1 LRTGL
6 HAWRSPDP
14 ARHRDEQLELSHR
27 QTQRTTVG
35 EHEPIAGLISRSPA
49 YSVSALW
56 GRPATFATVSRFAL
70 RQGCKVVIGPQK
82 NVKALRSPRRRNILA
97 PMSFLSRSADP
108 VLMSL
113 VEEAGRNVQRSGL
126 LLRDLLVDYPEHA
139 TLASDLKVC
148 EQEGDRIT
156 HDIIHRLAAGRVRAP
171 FSAGDGYSLAT
182 ALDDIVDHAEQA
194 AAQLGLYGV
203 EAPMEQSVE
212 FADVLVGAGEQ
223 IAQALRALRTGTELG
238 PHLVEIHR
246 LENEG
251 DRLQRDGVASLFAG
265 GIDPMVVI
273 RWKDIFESLEAAV
286 DACETVA
293 HVLEGITL
301 KQRHGRG

>member
-1 LRTGL
+1 MSLLR
-6 HAWRSPDP
+6 
-14 ARHRDEQLELSHR
+14 R
-27 QTQRTTVG
+27 QSDG
-35 EHEPIAGLISRSPA
+35 
-49 YSVSALW
+49 ALM
-56 GRPATFATVSRFAL
+56 A
-70 RQGCKVVIGPQK
+70 
-82 NVKALRSPRRRNILA
+82 
-97 PMSFLSRSADP
+97 
-108 VLMSL
+108 L

-139 TLASDLKVC
+139 TLAKDIKVC

-156 HDIIHRLAAGRVRAP
+156 HDIIHRLAARRVRAP
-171 FSAGDGYSLAT
+171 FDAGDGYALAT
-182 ALDDIVDHAEQA
+182 ALDDIVDHSEHA

-203 EAPMEQSVE
+203 EAPMEQAVE

-223 IAQALRALRTGTELG
+223 IAQALRSLRTGTELA
-238 PHLVEIHR
+238 PNLVEIHR

-301 KQRHGRG
+301 KQGRRRG

>member
-1 LRTGL
+1 MSSLRPGV
-6 HAWRSPDP
+6 D
-14 ARHRDEQLELSHR
+14 
-27 QTQRTTVG
+27 
-35 EHEPIAGLISRSPA
+35 
-49 YSVSALW
+49 
-56 GRPATFATVSRFAL
+56 AT
-70 RQGCKVVIGPQK
+70 
-82 NVKALRSPRRRNILA
+82 
-97 PMSFLSRSADP
+97 
-108 VLMSL
+108 LMAL
-113 VEEAGRNVQRSGL
+113 VEESGRNVQRCGL
-126 LLRDLLVDYPEHA
+126 LLHDLLKEYPERA
-139 TLASDLKVC
+139 PLAQDVKVC

-156 HDIIHRLAAGRVRAP
+156 HDIIHRLAGRGRVRAP
-171 FSAGDGYSLAT
+171 FDAGDGYALAT
-182 ALDDIVDHAEQA
+182 ALDDIVDHSEQV

-203 EAPMEQSVE
+203 
-212 FADVLVGAGEQ
+212 AGEQ
-223 IAQALRALRTGTELG
+223 IAQALRCLRTGTELG

-301 KQRHGRG
+301 KQRRRPR

>member
-1 LRTGL
+1 MSLLRR
-6 HAWRSPDP
+6 A
-14 ARHRDEQLELSHR
+14 
-27 QTQRTTVG
+27 V
-35 EHEPIAGLISRSPA
+35 
-49 YSVSALW
+49 
-56 GRPATFATVSRFAL
+56 
-70 RQGCKVVIGPQK
+70 
-82 NVKALRSPRRRNILA
+82 
-97 PMSFLSRSADP
+97 DP

-126 LLRDLLVDYPEHA
+126 LLADLLVDYPEHS
-139 TLASDLKVC
+139 TLARDLKVC

-156 HDIIHRLAAGRVRAP
+156 HDIIHRLAGTRVRAP
-171 FSAGDGYSLAT
+171 FTASDGYALAT

-212 FADVLVGAGEQ
+212 FANVLVGAGEQ
-223 IAQALRALRTGTELG
+223 IAQALRCLRTGTELG

-301 KQRHGRG
+301 KQRRRRG

>member
-1 LRTGL
+1 M
-6 HAWRSPDP
+6 
-14 ARHRDEQLELSHR
+14 
-27 QTQRTTVG
+27 
-35 EHEPIAGLISRSPA
+35 
-49 YSVSALW
+49 AL
-56 GRPATFATVSRFAL
+56 
-70 RQGCKVVIGPQK
+70 
-82 NVKALRSPRRRNILA
+82 
-97 PMSFLSRSADP
+97 LSRRADP

-113 VEEAGRNVQRSGL
+113 VEEAGRNVQRAGL
-126 LLRDLLVDYPEHA
+126 LLHDLLVDYPEHA
-139 TLASDLKVC
+139 TLARDLKAC
-148 EQEGDRIT
+148 EQDGDRIT
-156 HDIIHRLAAGRVRAP
+156 HDIIHRLAGGRVRAP
-171 FSAGDGYSLAT
+171 FTAGDGYALAT

-223 IAQALRALRTGTELG
+223 IAQALRCLRTGTELG

-301 KQRHGRG
+301 KQRGRSR